1 MAAYWEDGVMR
12 EITVF
17 THRRPE
23 DTSAA
28 LARLAAAAADAG
40 VTLRLD
46 EKETRKHGLQEGP
59 GLTVSAP
66 VKDDV
71 ELCVVLGGDGTIL
84 GALQRY
90 AGTGVPVFAVNFGEI
105 GFLATVEPEEIEE
118 GIARALDG
126 DFELRQL
133 PGIVLDVPGGE
144 ADARSGEAGIRGGDS
159 EDARGRQAEDPEE
172 ERAETA
178 GTSRGGAG
186 SGGARRTAFN
196 DIAIHRKVGERIAQ
210 IAYALDG
217 EEVGSVRCDGLVV
230 ATPAGSTGYNL
241 ANGGPVMAWGVEGF
255 VVSFIAPHSLAAR
268 TLVVAPRD
276 RLTIHNRSRE
286 PLDVA
291 VDGRPA
297 TEIPAGGSIDA
308 RFVDAVGTIAQLPGS
323 SFYRRLREKFG
334 RLAS

>member
-1 MAAYWEDGVMR
+1 MR

-28 LARLAAAAADAG
+28 LGLLVGAAMDAG

-46 EKETRKHGLQEGP
+46 EEETRKHGLQAGP
-59 GLTVSAP
+59 GIAVDAP
-66 VKDDV
+66 VKDGV

-90 AGTGVPVFAVNFGEI
+90 AGTEVPVFAINFGQI
-105 GFLATVEPEEIEE
+105 GFLATVEPQDSED
-118 GIARALDG
+118 GIRRALDG
-126 DFELRQL
+126 DFELLRL
-133 PGIVLDVPGGE
+133 PGIALDVPGGQ
-144 ADARSGEAGIRGGDS
+144 S
-159 EDARGRQAEDPEE
+159 EIGRL
-172 ERAETA
+172 
-178 GTSRGGAG
+178 
-186 SGGARRTAFN
+186 TAFN
-196 DIAIHRKVGERIAQ
+196 DVAIHRKVGERVAQ

-276 RLTIHNRSRE
+276 RLTIYNRSRE

-297 TEIPAGGSIDA
+297 YGIPPGEAIDA
-308 RFVDAVGTIAQLPGS
+308 RFVDAAGTIAQLPGS
-323 SFYRRLREKFG
+323 SFYRRLRQKFG

>member
-1 MAAYWEDGVMR
+1 MR

-23 DTSAA
+23 DTNAA
-28 LARLAAAAADAG
+28 LLRLAAAAADAG

-46 EKETRKHGLQEGP
+46 ETETRKHGLREGP
-59 GLTVSAP
+59 GLVLNAP
-66 VKDDV
+66 VKDAVD
-71 ELCVVLGGDGTIL
+71 LCVVLGGDGTIL

-90 AGTGVPVFAVNFGEI
+90 SGTGVPVFAVNFGEI
-105 GFLATVEPEEIEE
+105 GFLATVEPEEIED

-126 DFELRQL
+126 DFELRRL
-133 PGIVLDVPGGE
+133 PGVVLDVPGGE
-144 ADARSGEAGIRGGDS
+144 VADASMG
-159 EDARGRQAEDPEE
+159 QAE
-172 ERAETA
+172 TV
-178 GTSRGGAG
+178 GADLG
-186 SGGARRTAFN
+186 SGRRTAFN
-196 DIAIHRKVGERIAQ
+196 DVAIHRKVGERIAQ

>member
-1 MAAYWEDGVMR
+1 MR

-23 DTSAA
+23 DTRAA
-28 LARLAAAAADAG
+28 LDRLAAAAARAG

-46 EKETRKHGLQEGP
+46 AEETRKHGLTTGP
-59 GLTVSAP
+59 GIAVDAS
-66 VKDDV
+66 VKDAV

-84 GALQRY
+84 NALQRY
-90 AGTGVPVFAVNFGEI
+90 AGTAVPVFAVNFGEI
-105 GFLATVEPEEIEE
+105 GFLATVEPE
-118 GIARALDG
+118 GIDDGIQRALAG
-126 DFELRQL
+126 DFELLRL
-133 PGIVLDVPGGE
+133 PGITLDVP
-144 ADARSGEAGIRGGDS
+144 A
-159 EDARGRQAEDPEE
+159 
-172 ERAETA
+172 
-178 GTSRGGAG
+178 GGAEVARAVDLAG
-186 SGGARRTAFN
+186 GGRWDDAPDGARRIAFN
-196 DIAIHRKVGERIAQ
+196 DVAIHRKVGERVAQ

-297 TEIPAGGSIDA
+297 GEIPPGEAIDA

>member
-1 MAAYWEDGVMR
+1 VR

-28 LARLAAAAADAG
+28 LKQLAAAAAEVG
-40 VTLRLD
+40 VMLRLD
-46 EKETRKHGLQEGP
+46 EEETRKHGLTAGP
-59 GLTVSAP
+59 RITVNAP
-66 VKDDV
+66 VKDEV

-84 GALQRY
+84 RALQLY
-90 AGTGVPVFAVNFGEI
+90 ARTDVPVFAVNFGEI
-105 GFLATVEPEEIEE
+105 GFLATVEPQDIED
-118 GIARALDG
+118 GIRRALGG
-126 DFELRQL
+126 DFELLRL
-133 PGIVLDVPGGE
+133 PGIVLDLPGAQSE
-144 ADARSGEAGIRGGDS
+144 AHSPEGGVGACGGGGDL
-159 EDARGRQAEDPEE
+159 
-172 ERAETA
+172 TA
-178 GTSRGGAG
+178 V
-186 SGGARRTAFN
+186 N
-196 DIAIHRKVGERIAQ
+196 DVAIHRKVGERVAQ
-210 IAYALDG
+210 VAFALDG

-255 VVSFIAPHSLAAR
+255 VVSFIAPHSLTAR

-286 PLDVA
+286 ALDVA

-297 TEIPAGGSIDA
+297 CEIPAGEAIDA